1 MDDIAHWADHVSA
14 VAEVIHPAK
23 LSQKALEGAAFDD
36 TSTVIKELE
45 GEKILDFTSLKSS
58 DGKFASGM
66 YKAGPQTFDIT
77 EPYGVDEFMFFLEGS
92 VTLIS
97 ADGSATTVNE
107 RGQTIPKEWIVVGRP
122 QATVRSGHL
131 FLDGSD
137 SGCCNRNWHI
147 PSQLSIGRLRAR
159 RWSRSL
165 ALVSDATADGG
176 LLCGGHVRSTR
187 TLKTISKKLGQHA
200 NSAAR

>member
-1 MDDIAHWADHVSA
+1 MKALQIFNFRGYVVVTLLTGLITVSA
-14 VAEVIHPAK
+14 MAEVSHPAK

-36 TSTVIKELE
+36 PSTRVTELE

-97 ADGSATTVNE
+97 ADGSVTTVNAGE
-107 RGQTIPKEWIVVGRP
+107 AVTIPKEWIGRWET
-122 QATVRSGHL
+122 AGYRKIWVIYSE
-131 FLDGSD
+131 DGS
-137 SGCCNRNWHI
+137 
-147 PSQLSIGRLRAR
+147 
-159 RWSRSL
+159 
-165 ALVSDATADGG
+165 G
-176 LLCGGHVRSTR
+176 L
-187 TLKTISKKLGQHA
+187 
-200 NSAAR
+200 

>member
-1 MDDIAHWADHVSA
+1 MKALQIFNFRGYVVVTLLTGLITVSA
-14 VAEVIHPAK
+14 MAEISHPAK

-36 TSTVIKELE
+36 PSTRVTELE

-97 ADGSATTVNE
+97 ADGSVTTVNAGE
-107 RGQTIPKEWIVVGRP
+107 AVTIPKEWIGRWET
-122 QATVRSGHL
+122 AGYRKIWVIYSE
-131 FLDGSD
+131 DGS
-137 SGCCNRNWHI
+137 
-147 PSQLSIGRLRAR
+147 
-159 RWSRSL
+159 
-165 ALVSDATADGG
+165 G
-176 LLCGGHVRSTR
+176 L
-187 TLKTISKKLGQHA
+187 
-200 NSAAR
+200 